1 MPSEAQAEQRTQ
13 FDSKEGSLAVE
24 EPLKKS
30 KLASALS
37 GSLSGA
43 LVSACVQPL
52 DVIRTRMQAD
62 SAQGIRNV
70 STPDTVRKI
79 IKGGSGIRDLW
90 RGTQPTVIR
99 LGVGAG
105 LHFFF
110 LESLKPIFETRD
122 KNNVPCLSSLGAI
135 LTGGLSRAMAALIS
149 CPITVVKTRMEYAGL
164 DRVGSVPVYK
174 NTADA
179 LQTIFRKEG
188 ARGLYVGLVPTI
200 ASNVPFSAI
209 YYMLYTRLQSRLQQ
223 EESLPPTMVNFSS
236 SMVAAVG
243 ATLVTQPLDVVRT
256 RMQLSMASPYSTVA
270 VIQTILRTQ
279 GMRGLVVGTL
289 PRSLKRTLQTA
300 LVWTLYEELSP
311 RLGDIASRL
320 KDNSKNN

>member
-1 MPSEAQAEQRTQ
+1 MPRGAAPK
-13 FDSKEGSLAVE
+13 D
-24 EPLKKS
+24 EPASKS
-30 KLASALS
+30 KLASAMS
-37 GSLSGA
+37 GSVSGA
-43 LVSACVQPL
+43 FVSACVQPL

-62 SAQGIRNV
+62 SARGASNV
-70 STPDTVRKI
+70 STVRTFQAI
-79 IKGGSGIRDLW
+79 LKGGGVRDFW

-99 LGVGAG
+99 LGIGAG

-122 KNNVPCLSSLGAI
+122 EWGRPHLSPMGAV
-135 LTGGLSRAMAALIS
+135 LTGGLSRAMAALVS
-149 CPITVVKTRMEYAGL
+149 CPITVVKTRMEYAGSEAVMN
-164 DRVGSVPVYK
+164 RSVPVYK

-179 LQTIFRKEG
+179 LRTIFKAEG

-209 YYMLYTRLQSRLQQ
+209 YYMLYTRLQARLKRH
-223 EESLPPTMVNFSS
+223 EATASLPKTAVNFSS

-256 RMQLSMASPYSTVA
+256 RMQLNLASRAGTLAVLQGVVA
-270 VIQTILRTQ
+270 S
-279 GMRGLVVGTL
+279 GGLSSLFVGSL

-300 LVWTLYEELSP
+300 LVWTLYEEISP
-311 RLGDIASRL
+311 LLHKFTTAAQGTI
-320 KDNSKNN
+320 

>member
-1 MPSEAQAEQRTQ
+1 MGKRTTDAEA
-13 FDSKEGSLAVE
+13 SKNT
-24 EPLKKS
+24 PPKS
-30 KLASALS
+30 KIASAMS
-37 GSLSGA
+37 GSVSGA

-62 SAQGIRNV
+62 SAQGLAKV
-70 STPDTVRKI
+70 STVKTFQGIVRS
-79 IKGGSGIRDLW
+79 GGIRDLW

-99 LGVGAG
+99 LGIGAG

-122 KNNVPCLSSLGAI
+122 DKGNPRLSSMGAV
-135 LTGGLSRAMAALIS
+135 LTGGLSRAMAALES
-149 CPITVVKTRMEYAGL
+149 CPITVVKTRMEYAGSS
-164 DRVGSVPVYK
+164 SVASRAVPSYR

-179 LQTIFRKEG
+179 LQTIFRAEG
-188 ARGLYVGLVPTI
+188 VRGLYVGLVPTI

-209 YYMLYTRLQSRLQQ
+209 YYMLYTRIQSRLQRHA
-223 EESLPPTMVNFSS
+223 SSATMSPTAQNFSS

-256 RMQLSMASPYSTVA
+256 RMQLSLASPASTLA
-270 VIQTILRTQ
+270 VIQSIVRRE
-279 GMRGLVVGTL
+279 GIGSMFVGTL

-311 RLGDIASRL
+311 LLHKLAAA
-320 KDNSKNN
+320 NKNP

>member
-1 MPSEAQAEQRTQ
+1 M
-13 FDSKEGSLAVE
+13 
-24 EPLKKS
+24 
-30 KLASALS
+30 S

-62 SAQGIRNV
+62 SAQGLARV
-70 STPDTVRKI
+70 STVQTFQDIVR
-79 IKGGSGIRDLW
+79 GGGIRDLW

-99 LGVGAG
+99 LGIGAG

-122 KNNVPCLSSLGAI
+122 ESGNPHLSSMGAV

-149 CPITVVKTRMEYAGL
+149 CPITVVKTRMEYAGSAS
-164 DRVGSVPVYK
+164 VGSRAVPLYR

-179 LQTIFRKEG
+179 LQTIFRAEG
-188 ARGLYVGLVPTI
+188 VRGLYVGLVPTI

-209 YYMLYTRLQSRLQQ
+209 YYMLYTRIQARLQQ
-223 EESLPPTMVNFSS
+223 HGSAGKLSPTAQNFSS

-256 RMQLSMASPYSTVA
+256 RMQLSLASPASTLA
-270 VIQTILRTQ
+270 VIQSILRRE
-279 GMRGLVVGTL
+279 GISSMFVGTL

-311 RLGDIASRL
+311 LLHKLATA
-320 KDNSKNN
+320 KKNS

>member
-1 MPSEAQAEQRTQ
+1 VTFETSPAMPKSAPETSGEPR
-13 FDSKEGSLAVE
+13 KET
-24 EPLKKS
+24 PS
-30 KLASALS
+30 KLTSALS

-43 LVSACVQPL
+43 VVSACVQPL

-62 SAQGIRNV
+62 SARGL
-70 STPDTVRKI
+70 PDITTLKTVQKI
-79 IKGGSGIRDLW
+79 INSGAGVRDFW

-99 LGVGAG
+99 LGIGAG

-110 LESLKPIFETRD
+110 LESLKPLFETRD
-122 KNNVPCLSSLGAI
+122 ENNNLHLSSMGAV
-135 LTGGLSRAMAALIS
+135 LTGGLSRAMAALVS
-149 CPITVVKTRMEYAGL
+149 CPITVVKTRMEYAGS
-164 DRVGSVPVYK
+164 GSVPVYK

-179 LQTIFRKEG
+179 LRTIFRTEG
-188 ARGLYVGLVPTI
+188 TRGLYVGLVPTI

-209 YYMLYTRLQSRLQQ
+209 YYMLYTRIQSRLKRQ
-223 EESLPPTMVNFSS
+223 ESTSSLPPTMVNFSS

-256 RMQLSMASPYSTVA
+256 RMQLSLASPSSTLE
-270 VIQTILRTQ
+270 VIQNIVRTQ
-279 GMRGLVVGTL
+279 GVGSMFVGTL

-311 RLGDIASRL
+311 RL
-320 KDNSKNN
+320 SKAVNELPR